1 MFNTRQILTI
11 SAFSIALFSTAVYA
25 QNAAIVN
32 GKAIPKAQ
40 LDKLIQ
46 KSNQPD
52 NPQVRDQARE
62 MLVTR
67 ELILQEANNRG
78 ITQKESVRDQL
89 EQSKMGVLIAA
100 VFEDFVERE
109 GVTEAELKAAYEQVK
124 GQYTGKEYHVE
135 HILVEKEADAKALT
149 AQIKAGGNFAQIAK
163 EKSKDPGSAPNG
175 GDLGW
180 VSDKA
185 LVPEFSKA
193 MVQLK
198 KGQITDKPVK
208 TQYGWHIIKMDDMRD
223 VKAPSMDEI
232 KDQLKQMITADQNW
246 QKAKFSEL
254 MQKLRAKAKIQW
266 ANCYADLQT
275 QANPLGFFLANEKL
289 DLALYWQDD
298 DSSHHAQS
306 RQYDSFDQFL
316 H

>member
-1 MFNTRQILTI
+1 MLNTRQILTI
-11 SAFSIALFSTAVYA
+11 SALSAALLSSTVFA
-25 QNAAIVN
+25 QNAVIVN
-32 GKAIPKAQ
+32 GKAIPKTQ
-40 LDKLIQ
+40 LDKLVE

-52 NPQVRDQARE
+52 NPQVREQARE

-78 ITQKESVRDQL
+78 VMQKESVREQL
-89 EQSKMGVLIAA
+89 EQSKMGVLVAA

-109 GVTEAELKAAYEQVK
+109 GVSESELKAAYDQVK
-124 GQYTGKEYHVE
+124 VQYTGKEYHVE
-135 HILVEKEADAKALT
+135 HILVEKEQDAKAIT
-149 AQIKAGGNFAQIAK
+149 AQIKAGGNFEQIAK

-198 KGQITDKPVK
+198 KGQTTDKPVK
-208 TQYGWHIIKMDDMRD
+208 TQFGWHIIKLDDVRD
-223 VKAPSMDEI
+223 VKPPSMEEI

-254 MQKLRAKAKIQW
+254 MQKLRAKAKIQ
-266 ANCYADLQT
+266 
-275 QANPLGFFLANEKL
+275 
-289 DLALYWQDD
+289 
-298 DSSHHAQS
+298 
-306 RQYDSFDQFL
+306 
-316 H
+316 

>member
-1 MFNTRQILTI
+1 MLNIRPILTI
-11 SAFSIALFSTAVYA
+11 SAISFVLLSSAAHA

-52 NPQVRDQARE
+52 NPQVRDQGRE

-78 ITQKESVRDQL
+78 ITQKESVREQL

-109 GVTEAELKAAYEQVK
+109 GVTEADLKAAYEQVK
-124 GQYTGKEYHVE
+124 GQYNGTEYHVE
-135 HILVEKEADAKALT
+135 HILVEKEADAKAIT
-149 AQIKAGGNFAQIAK
+149 AQIKAGGNFEQIAK

-180 VSDKA
+180 VSDKS

-198 KGQITDKPVK
+198 KGQVTDKPVK
-208 TQYGWHIIKMDDMRD
+208 TQYGWHIIKLDDVRD
-223 VKAPSMDEI
+223 VKAPSMEEI

-254 MQKLRAKAKIQW
+254 MQKLRAKAKIQ
-266 ANCYADLQT
+266 
-275 QANPLGFFLANEKL
+275 
-289 DLALYWQDD
+289 
-298 DSSHHAQS
+298 
-306 RQYDSFDQFL
+306 
-316 H
+316 

>member
-1 MFNTRQILTI
+1 MLTTRQILTI
-11 SAFSIALFSTAVYA
+11 SALSAIFLSSAVYA

-40 LDKLIQ
+40 LDKLVQ

-52 NPQVRDQARE
+52 NPQVREQARE

-78 ITQKESVRDQL
+78 VTQKESVREQL
-89 EQSKMGVLIAA
+89 EQSKMGILIAA
-100 VFEDFVERE
+100 VFEDYVAKE
-109 GVTEAELKAAYEQVK
+109 GVAEADLKVAYEQVK
-124 GQYTGKEYHVE
+124 SQYTGKEYHVE
-135 HILVEKEADAKALT
+135 HILVEKEADAKAIT
-149 AQIKAGGNFAQIAK
+149 AQIKAGGNFEQIAK

-208 TQYGWHIIKMDDMRD
+208 TQYGWHVIKLDDVRD
-223 VKAPSMDEI
+223 VKAPSMEEI

-254 MQKLRAKAKIQW
+254 MQKLRAKAKIQ
-266 ANCYADLQT
+266 
-275 QANPLGFFLANEKL
+275 
-289 DLALYWQDD
+289 
-298 DSSHHAQS
+298 
-306 RQYDSFDQFL
+306 
-316 H
+316 

>member
-1 MFNTRQILTI
+1 MLNTRQFLTI
-11 SAFSIALFSTAVYA
+11 SAFGLALLSSAVYA

-40 LDKLIQ
+40 LDKLVQ

-78 ITQKESVRDQL
+78 VMQKESVREQL
-89 EQSKMGVLIAA
+89 EQSKMGILIAA
-100 VFEDFVERE
+100 VFEDYVEKE
-109 GVTEAELKAAYEQVK
+109 GVAEAELKAAYEQVK
-124 GQYTGKEYHVE
+124 SQYTGKEYHVE
-135 HILVEKEADAKALT
+135 HILVEKEADAKAIT
-149 AQIKAGGNFAQIAK
+149 AQIKAGANFEQIAK

-198 KGQITDKPVK
+198 KGQVTDKPVK
-208 TQYGWHIIKMDDMRD
+208 TQYGWHIIKLDDVRD
-223 VKAPSMDEI
+223 VKAPSMEEI

-254 MQKLRAKAKIQW
+254 MQKLRAKAKIQ
-266 ANCYADLQT
+266 
-275 QANPLGFFLANEKL
+275 
-289 DLALYWQDD
+289 
-298 DSSHHAQS
+298 
-306 RQYDSFDQFL
+306 
-316 H
+316 

>member
-1 MFNTRQILTI
+1 MFNTRQILTLSAI
-11 SAFSIALFSTAVYA
+11 SATLLSSTVYA

-40 LDKLIQ
+40 LDKLVQ

-78 ITQKESVRDQL
+78 VMQKESVREQL
-89 EQSKMGVLIAA
+89 EQSKMGILIAA
-100 VFEDFVERE
+100 VFEDFVEKE
-109 GVTEAELKAAYEQVK
+109 GVAESDLKAAYDQVK
-124 GQYTGKEYHVE
+124 GEYTGKEYHVE
-135 HILVEKEADAKALT
+135 HILVDKEADAKTIT
-149 AQIKAGGNFAQIAK
+149 AQIKAGGNFQQIAK

-208 TQYGWHIIKMDDMRD
+208 TQYGWHIIKLDDVRD

-254 MQKLRAKAKIQW
+254 MQKLRAKAKIQ
-266 ANCYADLQT
+266 
-275 QANPLGFFLANEKL
+275 
-289 DLALYWQDD
+289 
-298 DSSHHAQS
+298 
-306 RQYDSFDQFL
+306 
-316 H
+316 